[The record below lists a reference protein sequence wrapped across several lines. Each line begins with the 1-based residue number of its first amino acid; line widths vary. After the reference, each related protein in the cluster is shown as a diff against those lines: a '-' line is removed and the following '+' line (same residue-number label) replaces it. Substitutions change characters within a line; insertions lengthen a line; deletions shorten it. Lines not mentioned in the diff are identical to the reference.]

1 MADTPE
7 LPADPRNL
15 LAFIPFLQDDAV
27 DRLLETAARR
37 LIAQG
42 RRVEGLIQHAVTVGD
57 QCCGVVDLKDI
68 ATGKRWQIMQALGRN
83 ARGCRLDFNVL
94 SEVSVF
100 TEGRIQTRP
109 DIIILNRF
117 GKAEAEGRGLR
128 SVFEAAFLA
137 GVPVLTTVKE
147 TYLDFW
153 RDFAGDLSQP
163 LPARVDAIV
172 AWCLAAGPKAERD
185 DHAA

>member
-1 MADTPE
+1 MANAETGTGE
-7 LPADPRNL
+7 STL
-15 LAFIPFLQDDAV
+15 LAYIPFMQDDAA
-27 DRLLETAARR
+27 DRVLEAAARQ
-37 LIAQG
+37 LIAKG
-42 RRVEGLIQHAVTVGD
+42 HRVEGFIQYAEKDEG
-57 QCCGVVDLKDI
+57 QCCGAVDLEDI
-68 ATGKRWQIMQALGRN
+68 ATGRRWQIMQALGAH
-83 ARGCRLDFNVL
+83 ARGCRLDFNAL
-94 SEVSVF
+94 SDAAVF

-117 GKAEAEGRGLR
+117 GKAEAEGCGLR